1 MTNLWSPGQEWI
13 QIFARLLS
21 YRSNRRRGCSL
32 ARCQARHGTTVADD
46 EDTDGDIISDLHDD
60 SFILEFPAPVMTRTE
75 SQIQVVTILRG
86 LMSVDWRR
94 RVKSLELVRCLVS
107 YGGEQLD
114 ECLASLAERT
124 DTVKGCL
131 VDSRTQ
137 VVRDCCLTVAYLA
150 YEGGY
155 KAVPVIL
162 HLLPLLIKLL
172 QHKSKFIISS
182 SAMCI
187 RFIIQYTFSSRF
199 APILCSGVFCK
210 SKVVRSLTQ
219 EFLSHMLHTW
229 PLHILHAQLHT
240 IQAALQAGL
249 VDVDASTRLK
259 ARSTFWAFSGHF
271 YEEADTLLGWVVRCP
286 LSVISESSECVS
298 ARRAQVR
305 KEYADMHRARAR
317 RRGTRQA
324 RTEHNSS
331 ITDSVMTWSSMS
343 MQETDS
349 GGVDDCNT
357 LQRILGTPDSM
368 DSGIAQGLL
377 HTDDD
382 TEDGDEAAPVQAIL
396 GHSIVKHTRPTLA
409 TFILDLLSVL
419 TKGSIEESLSA
430 ARYLVKVV
438 QVVDKEQVKEQLKEI
453 VMELK
458 KAYEHHQPR
467 VRRCAVTCL
476 ASLSRLV
483 GHSVIYTLL
492 GQIRGDKK
500 RLLRLYI
507 ERAKEGELVEYRT
520 M

>member
-1 MTNLWSPGQEWI
+1 MLK
-13 QIFARLLS
+13 
-21 YRSNRRRGCSL
+21 
-32 ARCQARHGTTVADD
+32 
-46 EDTDGDIISDLHDD
+46 
-60 SFILEFPAPVMTRTE
+60 TE

-86 LMSVDWRR
+86 LISVDWRR

-150 YEGGY
+150 HEGGY
-155 KAVPVIL
+155 KVRYKDRVKNSNTVFQAVPVIL

-187 RFIIQYTFSSRF
+187 RFIIQHTFSSRF

-286 LSVISESSECVS
+286 VGVISEISECVS

-343 MQETDS
+343 MQDTDS

-377 HTDDD
+377 HT
-382 TEDGDEAAPVQAIL
+382 GDEAAPVQAIL
-396 GHSIVKHTRPTLA
+396 SHSIVKHTRPTLA

-419 TKGSIEESLSA
+419 TKGGIEESLSA

-438 QVVDKEQVKEQLKEI
+438 QVVYKEQVKEQLKEI

-467 VRRCAVTCL
+467 V
-476 ASLSRLV
+476 
-483 GHSVIYTLL
+483 
-492 GQIRGDKK
+492 
-500 RLLRLYI
+500 
-507 ERAKEGELVEYRT
+507 
-520 M
+520 